1 MAGNHLA
8 TINLKQTSEAYKPSR
23 DPPRRYK
30 LNKTSQNSKRKKHKT
45 GNKNIKSI
53 EKIKKK

>member
-53 EKIKKK
+53 EKN